1 MPIRDRAV
9 WAIAVIV
16 CTLALMGPA
25 IWNGFPLMEW
35 DTGGYL
41 ARWYD
46 HTLVINRAVPYGLLL
61 NAGSFFAFWPVVIV
75 QSLVTIWI
83 VALMLRAHDLG
94 GRPVLLTGVVVLLSA
109 VTTLSWLTSILL
121 TDIFAGLA
129 VFAIYLLLLRANALK
144 TWEKPALFL
153 LIAFS
158 AAAHSATLAVC
169 GGLLLVAAAIW
180 RFDPK
185 WISGARLGVGLTAL
199 VLAILMVLGTNYLIG
214 KKLAWT
220 PGGFSIAFGR
230 MLQDGIVKSYLN
242 AHCPDPYLRL
252 CRYKDQIPQ
261 DADQFFWHTPLFEQQ
276 LGGFEKLGPE
286 MERIVL
292 GAIKDYPLWQIE
304 SAAVATARQL
314 VHVKTG
320 EGVEDTLWHTYLV
333 IRDHLPE
340 VLPAMNA
347 ARQQQHPSISF
358 TAINEV
364 HYPIALIGM
373 ALLPVIFLLAVFELL
388 PRKFADLAGTAML
401 ALLGNA
407 IVCGAV
413 SNPHDR
419 YGARMVWIG
428 AFVVL
433 LALSYA
439 VEHFRRA
446 RSRPLPAAEPLFY

>member
-1 MPIRDRAV
+1 MPIRDWALWAV
-9 WAIAVIV
+9 ATIV

-61 NAGSFFAFWPVVIV
+61 NVGSFYAFWPVLVV
-75 QSLVTIWI
+75 QSLLTIWI
-83 VALMLRAHDLG
+83 LALMLRAHELG
-94 GRPVLLTGVVVLLSA
+94 NRPLL
-109 VTTLSWLTSILL
+109 LTSIIIVLSVLTTLPWLSSVLL

-129 VFAIYLLLLRANALK
+129 VLALYLLVLRADVLK
-144 TWEKPALFL
+144 PWEKLGLVLF
-153 LIAFS
+153 IAFS

-169 GGLLLVAAAIW
+169 CGLLLVAFAAS
-180 RFDPK
+180 RLHRG
-185 WISGARLGVGLTAL
+185 WIVSTRLLQGAAAM
-199 VLAILMVLGTNYLIG
+199 VLAVLMVLGTNYLIA
-214 KKLAWT
+214 KKVAWT

-230 MLQDGIVKSYLN
+230 MLQDGIVKAYLDG
-242 AHCPDPYLRL
+242 HCPDPYLHL

-261 DADQFFWHTPLFEQQ
+261 DADQFFWHTDLFEKQ

-320 EGVEDTLWHTYLV
+320 EGVENTLWHTYLV

-340 VLPAMNA
+340 LLPAMNA
-347 ARQQQHPSISF
+347 AHQQQNPSISF
-358 TAINEV
+358 AAINQI
-364 HYPIALIGM
+364 HYPVALAGM
-373 ALLPVIFLLAVFELL
+373 ALLPIVFVLGLFTGLRWPFAELA
-388 PRKFADLAGTAML
+388 ATAML
-401 ALLGNA
+401 ALIGNA
-407 IVCGAV
+407 MVCGAV

-428 AFVVL
+428 AFIVL
-433 LALSYA
+433 LAVSYA
-439 VEHFRRA
+439 FAHIRRA
-446 RSRPLPAAEPLFY
+446 RSRDIPTAEPLFY